1 MKNKKKISMDTK
13 EGVEPRPT
21 KYLLVLVFLL
31 WIESFLFLFP
41 KETKSNRPPCL
52 DPTFLDSIV
61 PHYLDFYPDGIFL
74 FDDPVEQCYEW
85 QKGNSKL
92 VISVKSKGDLENSGK
107 KVKSVHCV
115 RWLKK
120 GIIM

>member
-1 MKNKKKISMDTK
+1 MRSMDAK
-13 EGVEPRPT
+13 EGVEPRPR
-21 KYLLVLVFLL
+21 KCLLVLLFLL
-31 WIESFLFLFP
+31 WIESFLFS
-41 KETKSNRPPCL
+41 KETKSNRPPWL

-74 FDDPVEQCYEW
+74 FDDPVKQCYEL

-107 KVKSVHCV
+107 KVKSVQCV